1 MWLAP
6 SVDKVDELYIA
17 YRNKQGMIEDVN
29 LQLKHF
35 IKEENPMLNFDDVS
49 LPTVPDLEAYAHEVS
64 IDAKQMQIFDALQ
77 KERFVKEALQI
88 YRDQGYTKIE
98 PTQPWINKAVALL
111 HEATQMYTDPHKDCT
126 LYNTKHRSRKMGEKQ
141 EEIKRFTAKKK
152 ADIVMDIFQGKTTV
166 AEVSRK
172 YDLTPALIEEWME
185 EARKGMENQL
195 RARPKDIAALYEDKI
210 KEMKAVIGELTL
222 ENMALKKYD
231 ALFGDEKK

>member
-1 MWLAP
+1 
-6 SVDKVDELYIA
+6 
-17 YRNKQGMIEDVN
+17 
-29 LQLKHF
+29 
-35 IKEENPMLNFDDVS
+35 
-49 LPTVPDLEAYAHEVS
+49 
-64 IDAKQMQIFDALQ
+64 
-77 KERFVKEALQI
+77 
-88 YRDQGYTKIE
+88 
-98 PTQPWINKAVALL
+98 
-111 HEATQMYTDPHKDCT
+111 
-126 LYNTKHRSRKMGEKQ
+126 MGEKQ

-210 KEMKAVIGELTL
+210 KEMKEMKAVIGELTL